1 MKISILLPYKE
12 NFSNEYAGAVSIF
25 IKDTVKKSKYKKN
38 IFIYGNTRFKKKL
51 LKNYI
56 NLDLKKKLFFESTSK
71 SYIES
76 FLKEEKKNVSDIIEI
91 HNRPA
96 YVKAVNHLNY
106 AKKILYFHNDPLQ
119 MFGSKSVKER
129 IFLIDNL
136 EKIIFNSNW
145 SKKRFIGNLDQRY
158 QISTRL
164 VVVKQSI
171 DKTSVNLKKKE
182 NIITFVG
189 KLNTA
194 KGYDLFGKAVLR
206 ILDKY
211 KDWSSIVIGDEPREK
226 IYFNHPRLY
235 ILGFKKHTQVL
246 NYFKKASIA
255 VVCSRWDEPFG
266 RSSLEAASRGCA
278 VIISNKGGLPETIT
292 DGVILKRLNVNE
304 IYNKIEKLILDKKLM
319 YKLQSNSLK
328 NFFLTNDYIS
338 KKIDNIRNIILS
350 KIHSDINKNLKILHI
365 TNFNERHFGRLFY
378 NTGKRI
384 NNGFVSL
391 RHNVM
396 TISDRDIISNNRKFT
411 DLDGSKKL
419 NDTILKTV
427 RNFKPD
433 LIVLGHA
440 DSVKKETLDII
451 KNNFPKIKIA
461 QWFLDRMD
469 SSWKNNKKRFLDKI
483 DYIDCNF
490 CTTSPDILDFKKKYN
505 IFYMPNPVDP
515 ALDNLKN
522 YENDNHE
529 FDFFFAM
536 SHGVHRGTLKKGKFD
551 KRELFVNK
559 LMTITKNI
567 RFNIFGINNIQPVW
581 SDDFKVQIS
590 KTKMGLNLSQG
601 KPIKYY
607 SSDRI
612 SQLIG
617 NGLLTFIDVDTK
629 LDHFFKKDEVIFYES
644 LKDLSQKI
652 IKYSLDNKLRAKIA
666 KKGRDKYHKYFNS
679 EIIADFIIKK
689 TFGHKRKFYW
699 ENF

>member
-1 MKISILLPYKE
+1 
-12 NFSNEYAGAVSIF
+12 
-25 IKDTVKKSKYKKN
+25 
-38 IFIYGNTRFKKKL
+38 
-51 LKNYI
+51 
-56 NLDLKKKLFFESTSK
+56 
-71 SYIES
+71 
-76 FLKEEKKNVSDIIEI
+76 
-91 HNRPA
+91 
-96 YVKAVNHLNY
+96 
-106 AKKILYFHNDPLQ
+106 
-119 MFGSKSVKER
+119 
-129 IFLIDNL
+129 
-136 EKIIFNSNW
+136 
-145 SKKRFIGNLDQRY
+145 
-158 QISTRL
+158 
-164 VVVKQSI
+164 
-171 DKTSVNLKKKE
+171 
-182 NIITFVG
+182 
-189 KLNTA
+189 
-194 KGYDLFGKAVLR
+194 
-206 ILDKY
+206 
-211 KDWSSIVIGDEPREK
+211 
-226 IYFNHPRLY
+226 
-235 ILGFKKHTQVL
+235 
-246 NYFKKASIA
+246 
-255 VVCSRWDEPFG
+255 
-266 RSSLEAASRGCA
+266 
-278 VIISNKGGLPETIT
+278 
-292 DGVILKRLNVNE
+292 
-304 IYNKIEKLILDKKLM
+304 
-319 YKLQSNSLK
+319 
-328 NFFLTNDYIS
+328 
-338 KKIDNIRNIILS
+338 
-350 KIHSDINKNLKILHI
+350 
-365 TNFNERHFGRLFY
+365 
-378 NTGKRI
+378 
-384 NNGFVSL
+384 
-391 RHNVM
+391 
-396 TISDRDIISNNRKFT
+396 
-411 DLDGSKKL
+411 
-419 NDTILKTV
+419 
-427 RNFKPD
+427 
-433 LIVLGHA
+433 
-440 DSVKKETLDII
+440 
-451 KNNFPKIKIA
+451 
-461 QWFLDRMD
+461 MD

-536 SHGVHRGTLKKGKFD
+536 SHGVHRGILKKGKFD

-629 LDHFFKKDEVIFYES
+629 LDHFFKKDEVIFYKS